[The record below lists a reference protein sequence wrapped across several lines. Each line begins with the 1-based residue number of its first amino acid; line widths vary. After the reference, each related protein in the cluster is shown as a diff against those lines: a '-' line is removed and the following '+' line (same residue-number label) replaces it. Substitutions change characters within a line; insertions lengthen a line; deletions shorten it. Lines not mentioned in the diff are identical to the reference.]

1 MTPPEPKSAR
11 HLALSFAALIAASS
25 VQPATAQE
33 SGVDPAALLSTFA
46 DRVETLR
53 AELIDVRRDLH
64 RHPEISGQEERTA
77 GIVADR
83 LRALGYDVTT
93 GVGGHGVVGVLRGG
107 SGPTIAFRADMD
119 AVRSAAPDPVEFA
132 SETPGVRHI
141 CGHDI
146 HTTIGLA
153 LAEGFAAVRDDLA
166 GSVMLIFQPA
176 EEAAIG
182 ARAMLEAGVFNL
194 IRPDAVLAYHT
205 APLEVGQIATA
216 REAMMPGRDGVRVTV
231 RGTGDLEAVAGHVR
245 TLLDGAATIPPAQAV
260 QPATG
265 DFVLVQGARAFRD
278 GSGWAAAATFTTSTR
293 EASRQAREAIE
304 AGLAELRRD
313 GVELTLD
320 YDERRI
326 AGVTNTP
333 ELVAATNS
341 SAMAVLG
348 ETAVLDLTSMT
359 PMFSEDFGSFQEE
372 VPGVM
377 YFIGVSNAERGW
389 VGMPHSPGYVADE
402 EAIFVGARTM
412 GAIFFDLFEDGVPA
426 TRR

>member
-1 MTPPEPKSAR
+1 MISRIPSQRRDAGVGLLLV
-11 HLALSFAALIAASS
+11 LACVVPRGAN
-25 VQPATAQE
+25 AQE
-33 SGVDPAALLSTFA
+33 SGTDPDVLLSTFSE
-46 DRVETLR
+46 RVETLR
-53 AELIDVRRDLH
+53 ADLIEVRRDLH

-77 GIVADR
+77 GIVAGR
-83 LRALGYDVTT
+83 LRELGYDVTT

-107 SGPTIAFRADMD
+107 SGPTVAFRADMD
-119 AVRSAAPDPVEFA
+119 AVRSAAPDPVDFA

-153 LAEGFAAVRDDLA
+153 LAEGFAAVRDDLG

-231 RGTGDLEAVAGHVR
+231 TGTGDLEAIAASVR
-245 TLLDGAATIPPAQAV
+245 TILDDAATISPQQAL

-293 EASRQAREAIE
+293 EASRQARYAIE

-326 AGVTNTP
+326 AGVTNSP
-333 ELVAATNS
+333 ELVAATNAT
-341 SAMAVLG
+341 AMAVLG

-359 PMFSEDFGSFQEE
+359 PMFSEDFGSFQED

-377 YFIGVSNAERGW
+377 YFLGVSNAERGW

-412 GAIFFDLFEDGVPA
+412 GAIFFDLLRDGVPGA
-426 TRR
+426 TP